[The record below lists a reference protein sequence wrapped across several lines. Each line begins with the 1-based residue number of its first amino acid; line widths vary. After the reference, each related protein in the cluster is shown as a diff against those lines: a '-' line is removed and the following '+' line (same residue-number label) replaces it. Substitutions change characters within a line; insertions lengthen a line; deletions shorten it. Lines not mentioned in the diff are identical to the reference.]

1 LPCMQQPRLR
11 ELLVSP
17 VLLRAFG
24 LHATRQRR
32 GRIQQRGQVHQQN
45 AAEVVTQQF
54 IRDLHT

>member
-1 LPCMQQPRLR
+1 MQQPRLR

-32 GRIQQRGQVHQQN
+32 GRIRQRGQVQQQN

-54 IRDLHT
+54 IRDLHA